1 MKKNFLLLCC
11 FFCAI
16 GLTFAQKTPRI
27 YLEGYGGGT
36 STGTVKV
43 RVFNASYDSTFVFD
57 VANEEANRAYL
68 SPPAG
73 IYNIS
78 VENSSN
84 GQVYHNICQMGNVCN
99 PDYMRQNM
107 CGYASDNTGVYD
119 SQIGTGISSTK
130 IVYQNLNVVS
140 KLNYQNKCVT
150 RFSDLGGDYEL
161 GAIYITLIVDERN
174 KCRTINYVRPVVTTN
189 AQMVN
194 DSTYQ
199 IAANSTLKLGANCS
213 SVITG
218 YKAEWGTT
226 GLDSLKEVITS
237 NKVYQVRCK
246 DNNTCN
252 TSYRKIY
259 VNTFTGCTLSSNN
272 SSVNGIAINNDYE
285 GTIFLEIFA
294 AVPLSSV
301 TGTVSYTNIG
311 AGSESGTVTFSQS
324 NYDLTTRAYHIN
336 TGVFC
341 AGTYAN
347 PEIRSGKI
355 SAKIN
360 AEQNFNVNYSYT
372 SYGYF
377 DNANRRPQGMSITY
391 SPCFDGKTSVYAN
404 TEPKGDEHY
413 ISSKVLAQTFRQIY
427 PTIGSDILPFVAIN
441 HYNFP
446 TRTSTVRAEDLT
458 SGAIANIG
466 LLNVGQSY
474 TYRVIGLKGESQ
486 GDYIDVSFTP
496 TCPNPQISASKSL
509 LCYGES
515 STLSVNGCTG
525 NICWE
530 TGQTTQ
536 NIVVK
541 PTFTTTY
548 KVACT
553 TTEGDYSS
561 STFIVKVINN
571 NTIVSI
577 ISNKP
582 DNTILPNENIALTAS
597 GCNGGQIIWVNGFTG
612 TTQIVNPSR
621 TTEYFAYCD
630 IGGCRSS
637 ISTIKVNVVPPTPS
651 VISNNA
657 EFCETSSNN
666 VILSASGCNGTYFWS
681 TGATTGIIQVPAQTN
696 IYWVVCRMGGVDSE
710 KKYIKL
716 KY

>member
-1 MKKNFLLLCC
+1 MF
-11 FFCAI
+11 FFCAFN
-16 GLTFAQKTPRI
+16 LLYAQKTPRI
-27 YLEGYGGGT
+27 YLEGFGGGS

-43 RVFNASYDSTFVFD
+43 RVYNSSYDSTFVFD
-57 VANEEANRAYL
+57 AANETSNRAYL

-73 IYNIS
+73 MYNIS
-78 VENSSN
+78 IENSSN
-84 GQVYHNICQMGNVCN
+84 GRVFHNICQMGNVCN

-107 CGYASDNTGVYD
+107 CGYAADNTGVYD
-119 SQIGTGISSTK
+119 SQIGTSTGATK
-130 IVYQNLNVVS
+130 VVYQNLNVVS

-161 GAIYITLIVDERN
+161 GAIYITLIIDERN
-174 KCRTINYVRPVVTTN
+174 QCRTMNYVRPVVTTN

-199 IAANSTLKLGANCS
+199 IAANSTLKLGASCS

-246 DNNTCN
+246 DNSTC
-252 TSYRKIY
+252 TTQYRKIY
-259 VNTFTGCTLSSNN
+259 VNTFTGCSLSNVN
-272 SSVNGIAINNDYE
+272 SSITGIAINNDYE
-285 GTIFLEIFA
+285 GNVFIEIFA
-294 AVPLSSV
+294 PIPTGTVNGSISYTNLGLSSV
-301 TGTVSYTNIG
+301 S
-311 AGSESGTVTFSQS
+311 GSATFSQS
-324 NYDLTTRAYHIN
+324 NYDLTTKAYHIN
-336 TGVFC
+336 TGIFC
-341 AGTYAN
+341 SGSFSN
-347 PEIRSGKI
+347 PEIRNGKI

-360 AEQNFNVNYSYT
+360 SEQNYNVNYSYT

-377 DNANRRPQGMSITY
+377 DNAGRRPQGMSITY
-391 SPCFDGKTSVYAN
+391 SPCFDGKTTVFAN

-413 ISSKVLAQTFRQIY
+413 ITSKVMAQKFRQIY
-427 PTIGSDILPFVAIN
+427 PTVGSDILPFVAIN
-441 HYNFP
+441 HYWFP
-446 TRTSTVRAEDLT
+446 TEAREYCCDRT
-458 SGAIANIG
+458 SGAIASIG
-466 LLNVGQSY
+466 QLTVGQQY

-496 TCPNPQISASKSL
+496 SCPNPQISATKSL
-509 LCYGES
+509 VCYGES
-515 STLSVNGCTG
+515 STLTVNGCTG

-536 NIVVK
+536 SIVVK
-541 PTFTTTY
+541 PTMTSTY

-553 TTEGDYSS
+553 TTEGDFSS
-561 STFIVKVINN
+561 ATFIVKVLNN
-571 NTIVSI
+571 NAVVSI

-582 DNTILPNENIALTAS
+582 DNTILPNENIVLTAS
-597 GCNGGQIIWVNGFTG
+597 GCTDGQIIWVNGFTG
-612 TTQIVNPSR
+612 STQIVNPSR

-637 ISTIKVNVVPPTPS
+637 ISTIKVNVIPPTPS

-657 EFCETSSNN
+657 EFCETASNN

-681 TGATTGIIQVPAQTN
+681 NGATTDIIQVPAQTAT
-696 IYWVVCRMGGVDSE
+696 YWVVCRIGGIDSE

>member
-1 MKKNFLLLCC
+1 MPKRFLITYLLLLS
-11 FFCAI
+11 
-16 GLTFAQKTPRI
+16 LTKVIAQDSPKI
-27 YLEGYGGGT
+27 YLTGLGGG
-36 STGTVKV
+36 SNTGTVRV
-43 RVFNASYDSTFVFD
+43 RIYNSSYDTSFSFD
-57 VANEEANRAYL
+57 VGTEVS
-68 SPPAG
+68 SPLFIKPPVG
-73 IYNIS
+73 QYNIS
-78 VENSSN
+78 ITNNSN
-84 GQVYHNICQMGNVCN
+84 GNIFHNICQIGGICN
-99 PDYMRQNM
+99 PNYIKQNM
-107 CGYASDNTGVYD
+107 CGYGADNPSIYD
-119 SQIGTGISSTK
+119 SQIGTGIGATK
-130 IVYQNLNVVS
+130 MVYSNLNLAS
-140 KLNYQNKCVT
+140 KPTYGTTCVT
-150 RFSDLGGDYEL
+150 KFSSIGGDYEL
-161 GAIYITLIVDERN
+161 GAVYINLIIDERN
-174 KCRTINYVRPVVTTN
+174 ICRGINYLKPTVTTN
-189 AQMVN
+189 AEMIN

-226 GLDSLKEVITS
+226 GLDSLKEVITG

-246 DNNTCN
+246 DNSTCN

-259 VNTFTGCTLSSNN
+259 VNTFTACTLSSNN
-272 SSVNGIAINNDYE
+272 SSVNAIAINNDYE
-285 GTIFLEIFA
+285 GTIFFEIFA
-294 AVPLSSV
+294 AIPLGAVS
-301 TGTVSYTNIG
+301 GTVSYTNIG
-311 AGSESGTVTFSQS
+311 LSNESGTISFSQA

-347 PEIRSGKI
+347 PEIRTGKI
-355 SAKIN
+355 STKIN
-360 AEQNFNVNYSYT
+360 IEQSFNVNYSYT

-377 DNANRRPQGMSITY
+377 DNAGRRPQGMSITY

-427 PTIGSDILPFVAIN
+427 PTIGSDILPFIAIN

-446 TRTSTVRAEDLT
+446 TQTSTVRAQDLT

-486 GDYIDVSFTP
+486 GDFIDVSFTP
-496 TCPNPQISASKSL
+496 SCPNPQISASKAL

-515 STLSVNGCTG
+515 STLTVNGCTG
-525 NICWE
+525 NVCWE
-530 TGQTTQ
+530 TGQITQ
-536 NIVVK
+536 SIIVK
-541 PTFTTTY
+541 PTLTTTY
-548 KVACT
+548 KVVCT

-561 STFIVKVINN
+561 SSYIVKVLNN

-597 GCNGGQIIWVNGFTG
+597 GCNGGQIIWVNSFAG
-612 TTQIVNPSR
+612 TTQIVNPGR

-666 VILSASGCNGTYFWS
+666 VILSASACNGTYFWS
-681 TGATTGIIQVPAQTN
+681 TGAITDIIQVPAQTN